1 MIHFRTAALGILLLG
16 ACDPVTTSGM
26 DGLEGPGMIRLTAER
41 PEGAAVDTCWGKK
54 TSPAIIETVER
65 EILLKPAQVTSD
77 GVIQQPAIYQ
87 RESIQEIVQE
97 RNDTWFEVPCAAK
110 LTPEFI
116 SSLQRALAAR
126 KIYRGPVTG
135 EMSMRTRAAVRRIQ
149 APDGFDSDI
158 LTIATARK
166 LGLVAVERQPAE

>member
-1 MIHFRTAALGILLLG
+1 MIHFRTATLGALLLA
-16 ACDPVTTSGM
+16 ACAPLSGGG
-26 DGLEGPGMIRLTAER
+26 GLDAPGMIRLTDTR
-41 PEGAAVDTCWGKK
+41 PEGAAPDTCWGKK

-65 EILLKPAQVTSD
+65 EVVLQPAQISAD
-77 GVIQQPAIYQ
+77 GVIQQPAVYK
-87 RESIQEIVQE
+87 RESVQEIVQE
-97 RNDTWFEVPCAAK
+97 RVDTWFEVPCADA

-126 KIYRGPVTG
+126 SFYHGPVTG
-135 EMSMRTRAAVRRIQ
+135 EMSMRTRAAVRRFQ

>member
-1 MIHFRTAALGILLLG
+1 M
-16 ACDPVTTSGM
+16 S
-26 DGLEGPGMIRLTAER
+26 DGNGLDGPGMIRLTAER
-41 PEGAAVDTCWGKK
+41 PEGAAPDSCWGKK

-65 EILLKPAQVTSD
+65 EVLLKPAQVTAD
-77 GVIQQPAIYQ
+77 GVIQQPAVYR
-87 RESIQEIVQE
+87 RESVQEIVQE
-97 RNDTWFEVPCAAK
+97 RVDTWFQVPCAAD
-110 LTPEFI
+110 LTPEFV

-126 KIYRGPVTG
+126 NIYHGPVNG
-135 EMSMRTRAAVRRIQ
+135 EMTMRTRAAVRRFQ

>member
-1 MIHFRTAALGILLLG
+1 MIHLRTATLG
-16 ACDPVTTSGM
+16 AMLLAACAPLSGGG
-26 DGLEGPGMIRLTAER
+26 GLDAPGMIRLTSER
-41 PEGAAVDTCWGKK
+41 PEGASPDTCWGKK

-65 EILLKPAQVTSD
+65 EVLLQPAQVTAE
-77 GVIQQPAIYQ
+77 GLIQQPAVYR
-87 RESIQEIVQE
+87 RESVQEIVQE
-97 RNDTWFEVPCAAK
+97 RVDTWFEVPCAAE

-126 KIYRGPVTG
+126 SFYNGPVTG
-135 EMSMRTRAAVRRIQ
+135 EMSMRTRAAVRRFQ

-158 LTIATARK
+158 LTITTARK

>member
-1 MIHFRTAALGILLLG
+1 MIHFRTATLGVLLLA
-16 ACDPVTTSGM
+16 ACAPLSGGG
-26 DGLEGPGMIRLTAER
+26 GLDGPGMIRLTAER
-41 PEGAAVDTCWGKK
+41 PQGADPDTCWGKK

-65 EILLKPAQVTSD
+65 E
-77 GVIQQPAIYQ
+77 VIQQPAVYK
-87 RESIQEIVQE
+87 RESVQEIVQE
-97 RNDTWFEVPCAAK
+97 RVDTWFEVPCADE

-126 KIYRGPVTG
+126 NVYNGPVTG
-135 EMSMRTRAAVRRIQ
+135 EMSMRTRAALRRFQ